1 MKRRTLRLLPLLL
14 LMLLAEATMAET
26 VDRGRARQAA
36 TTFLNNNGAQTRGLT
51 DVTLA
56 TGFSNVY
63 VFTTENSFVLMAAD
77 DRVQPILGYSL
88 TGRFDYENMPD
99 NKRAWIEGYGNEIQ
113 YAIAHQTRASSEVT
127 QQWRDLVEGNPDMNR
142 ATVVVAP
149 LIQTQWDQGYPYN
162 MLCPG
167 YSMTGCVATAMAQ
180 IMKYWNYPAHGIGSH
195 SYSHSTYGV
204 LSADFQST
212 TYRWDKMTNT
222 YSNLYSTNS
231 QKQAVATLMYH
242 CGVSVNMNYSTTASG
257 ANTEFVAEALKC
269 FFNYSSE
276 TVYYERSGFANS
288 NWIAM
293 LKSDLDLSRPILY
306 DGIGSGGGHAF
317 VFDGYNSDDYFHV
330 NWGWSGTYD
339 EYYSIDN
346 LNPGTGGTGS
356 GSTGIYNDY
365 QGAVFHIHP

>member
-1 MKRRTLRLLPLLL
+1 MKKRTLRLLPLLL
-14 LMLLAEATMAET
+14 LMLLLAEATMAET
-26 VDRGRARQAA
+26 VDSVRALQAA
-36 TTFLNNNGAQTRGLT
+36 TTFLNNNGVQTTGLT

-77 DRVQPILGYSL
+77 DRVQPILVYSL
-88 TGRFDYENMPD
+88 TGRFDFENMPD
-99 NKRAWIEGYGNEIQ
+99 NKRAWIEGYSNEIQ
-113 YAIAHQTRASSEVT
+113 YAIEHQTRATSEVT

-167 YSMTGCVATAMAQ
+167 YSMTGCIATAMAQ

-195 SYSHSTYGV
+195 SYSHSTYGM

-222 YSNLYSTNS
+222 YNNLYSTNS

-242 CGVSVNMNYSTTASG
+242 CGVSVNMNYSSNASG
-257 ANTEFVAEALKC
+257 ANTENAPSIAQGNGIF
-269 FFNYSSE
+269 S
-276 TVYYERSGFANS
+276 
-288 NWIAM
+288 AM
-293 LKSDLDLSRPILY
+293 LCRIMTLTTTSSARP
-306 DGIGSGGGHAF
+306 
-317 VFDGYNSDDYFHV
+317 
-330 NWGWSGTYD
+330 
-339 EYYSIDN
+339 
-346 LNPGTGGTGS
+346 
-356 GSTGIYNDY
+356 
-365 QGAVFHIHP
+365 